1 MTTKNIVGEDNC
13 IKKKKNDK
21 VFSGE
26 KGVQGLVRSGRG
38 SYENQ
43 CHLR

>member
-21 VFSGE
+21 VLVVK
-26 KGVQGLVRSGRG
+26 KGFKV
-38 SYENQ
+38 
-43 CHLR
+43 